1 MKRTKRG
8 TLKPHNSS
16 LVINLDSILR
26 IRNIQTPFS
35 YLIRLGISSTSASK
49 ILSGKAVQINLKQI
63 TSLCLN
69 LNCTPNDIFSLRKMD
84 LSPIHELNILNKI
97 EDEDLPSIEEYLK
110 GKSLKEI
117 KEILKPTI
125 SQS

>member
-26 IRNIQTPFS
+26 IRNIQTPFT

-49 ILSGKAVQINLKQI
+49 LLSGKAVQINLKQI

-97 EDEDLPSIEEYLK
+97 EEEDLTSIEEFLK